1 MEQALS
7 MASEGANRR
16 KKTRDLEQAPMGK
29 MGRLPTPLQSP
40 HVAEAAEPTSCGRH
54 LTAAP

>member
-7 MASEGANRR
+7 MAWEGANRR

-29 MGRLPTPLQSP
+29 MGRLPPPHRALMWQRLRSPLA
-40 HVAEAAEPTSCGRH
+40 VADT
-54 LTAAP
+54 